1 MKNALWFLIG
11 VISGFAAAH
20 LVSKDPR
27 GHELLADIDA
37 RIAEFTDRV
46 TDAYRLA
53 GGQVRRRARATC
65 RMPPPTRSS
74 RPRPPHPTPPTRRQA
89 LGRRRRRDAAS
100 QAAKKLTD

>member
-46 TDAYRLA
+46 SDSYRLQEA
-53 GGQVRRRARATC
+53 KFGVALSDVQDAASDVIESAKNAA
-65 RMPPPTRSS
+65 SEAIDKA
-74 RPRPPHPTPPTRRQA
+74 QA
-89 LGRRRRRDAAS
+89 LAGDAAEAAS
-100 QAAKKLTD
+100 QATKKLDD

>member
-46 TDAYRLA
+46 TDAYRSQEAKFEGVLGDVQHA
-53 GGQVRRRARATC
+53 ASDALE
-65 RMPPPTRSS
+65 SAKAAAS
-74 RPRPPHPTPPTRRQA
+74 DAADKAQA
-89 LGRRRRRDAAS
+89 LAADAADAAS